1 VAASGG
7 RDRADGRVPGPS
19 CGPREPPGPLSSP
32 GRCWSTASGWPP
44 PAPAPPGP
52 RLPVTVRSVSV
63 RSVSVQLPSPPP
75 SAPASA
81 LSCARA
87 DATSP
92 PGISPRHHTSAAS
105 GPAAAASRL
114 ASGLDGC
121 ASASRARR
129 SANSRYLLAAR
140 SAAPARRSPGVLLAS
155 GSTGL
160 SGRSASARGLSGS
173 RIGPIVPHLPP
184 RRRGPAVPCRPS
196 ARNLGLVTSRS
207 AIVRGRQGRAGG
219 DGCQCAAAQRRS
231 AGD

>member
-1 VAASGG
+1 MITLASPLVSPAGLLVS
-7 RDRADGRVPGPS
+7 RDRNAV
-19 CGPREPPGPLSSP
+19 E
-32 GRCWSTASGWPP
+32 
-44 PAPAPPGP
+44 
-52 RLPVTVRSVSV
+52 
-63 RSVSVQLPSPPP
+63 SPP
-75 SAPASA
+75 
-81 LSCARA
+81 
-87 DATSP
+87 
-92 PGISPRHHTSAAS
+92 
-105 GPAAAASRL
+105 
-114 ASGLDGC
+114 SGLAHGLGQ
-121 ASASRARR
+121 AA
-129 SANSRYLLAAR
+129 LAVL
-140 SAAPARRSPGVLLAS
+140 PGVLLAS